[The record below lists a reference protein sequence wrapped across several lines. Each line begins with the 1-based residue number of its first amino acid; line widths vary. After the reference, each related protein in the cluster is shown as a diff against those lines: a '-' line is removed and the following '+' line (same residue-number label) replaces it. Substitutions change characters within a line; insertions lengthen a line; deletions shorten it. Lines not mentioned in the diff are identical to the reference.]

1 MSDLIYFI
9 IAFII
14 FIVGSITLYSYIF
27 IEYGEDSITTYI
39 FVLSVLCIFLMS
51 LIWIVTLTVLIII
64 LIIYI
69 TLKLSEN
76 KLKMFTIKIYGKF
89 IIKADSFIIEKDA
102 PLYLYSFYRDGGKIR
117 YEYFNGYYKFPLE
130 KMIKLK

>member
-1 MSDLIYFI
+1 MFDLMYFI

-14 FIVGSITLYSYIF
+14 FIVGSITLYSYLF
-27 IEYGEDSITTYI
+27 IEYGEDSIKTYI
-39 FVLSVLCIFLMS
+39 FILSVLCIFLMS
-51 LIWIVTLTVLIII
+51 LIWIVTLSILIII

-102 PLYLYSFYRDGGKIR
+102 PLYLYSFYRDGKKIR
-117 YEYFNGYYKFPLE
+117 YEYFNGCYKFPLE

>member
-1 MSDLIYFI
+1 MFDLMYFI

-27 IEYGEDSITTYI
+27 IEYGEDSIETYI
-39 FVLSVLCIFLMS
+39 FILSVLCIFLMS
-51 LIWIVTLTVLIII
+51 LIWIVTLSILIII

-76 KLKMFTIKIYGKF
+76 KLKMFIIKIYGKF
-89 IIKADSFIIEKDA
+89 IIKADGFIIGKDA
-102 PLYLYSFYRDGGKIR
+102 PLYLYTFYKDGKEIKYR
-117 YEYFNGYYKFPLE
+117 YFNGYYKFPLG
-130 KMIKLK
+130 KVIKLK